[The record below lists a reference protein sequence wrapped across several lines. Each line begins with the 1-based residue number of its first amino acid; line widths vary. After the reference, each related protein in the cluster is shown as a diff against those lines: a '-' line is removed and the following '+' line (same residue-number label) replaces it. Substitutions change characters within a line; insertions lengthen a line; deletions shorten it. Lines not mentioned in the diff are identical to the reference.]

1 MAAPANSAMITAAFK
16 QQFHD
21 SFSIACQQTTSVLE
35 NLVTS
40 RGQIQGSSFTIN
52 DMDKLS
58 MKQRKFAD
66 RFSATELT
74 TPGAGTRIAYMED
87 YDLFVPIEPF
97 DLPKLSAAP
106 DSSYMKLMAAAAA
119 RAKDDLIFRQLT
131 ADIMRKVETPDQID
145 TTPGGAVAAGK
156 GGYTAT
162 SLPAKSIIGSG
173 TAPIALNKAA
183 LIKLRTLFRRRFA
196 DDEEIVVLYNSYF
209 MEAILGDSTLTNA
222 DFMAI
227 QMLQSGDIGGKWM
240 GMTFVPFERT
250 KMMTK
255 AAGAVVTDG
264 TEDCYQTVA
273 FTKSALHFG
282 TGINYSTDV
291 QTRADLRNI
300 KQLSAQMSFGAGR
313 ANEDKVVALN
323 FAI

>member
-1 MAAPANSAMITAAFK
+1 MPAPANSAQITAAFK
-16 QQFHD
+16 LQFHD
-21 SFSIACQQTTSVLE
+21 SFEIACQQKTSVLE
-35 NLVTS
+35 SLVTS
-40 RGQIQGSSFTIN
+40 RGAIQGSSFTIN

-58 MKQRKFAD
+58 MTQRKFAD

-87 YDLFVPIEPF
+87 YDLFVGIEPF

-106 DSSYMKLMAAAAA
+106 DSKYMQLMASAAG

-131 ADIMRKVETPDQID
+131 APIMRKTETPDQL
-145 TTPGGAVAAGK
+145 TGAGAAVAAGK
-156 GGYTAT
+156 GTYTAT
-162 SLPAKSIIGSG
+162 SLPSKSVIGSG

-196 DDEEIVVLYNSYF
+196 DDEEIIVLFNSYF
-209 MEAILGDSTLTNA
+209 METILSDSTLTNA

-227 QMLQSGDIGGKWM
+227 QMLQAGDIGGKWM

-250 KMMTK
+250 QMMTK
-255 AAGAVVTDG
+255 AAGTVVTDG
-264 TEDCYQTVA
+264 SEDCYQTVA

-323 FAI
+323 FQI